1 MKKPIYAATL
11 TVAVGLLVLPLI
23 SSRHIEDPSS
33 EAGMEVEGELPQP
46 SRRSWR
52 SAHGMP
58 QI

>member
-33 EAGMEVEGELPQP
+33 EAGIEVEASSPQP
-46 SRRSWR
+46 SRKSWR

-58 QI
+58 RT